1 MMTSLYAEKKTRKAE
16 KKTCTANVAAC
27 GCIRKQQDFHSG
39 RGAAGLGLGAD
50 GVREASSKIG
60 FFPSFSAI
68 FFFLTMSSEIM
79 SSAFRCTR
87 ISLLVDACRHRSLE
101 TACRTPRSVLAT
113 PSDHIL
119 PYLCGDSSAVY
130 PS

>member
-1 MMTSLYAEKKTRKAE
+1 MTSLYAEKKTRKAE

-60 FFPSFSAI
+60 LSPSFSAI
-68 FFFLTMSSEIM
+68 FLTTSSEIM
-79 SSAFRCTR
+79 PSAFRCTR
-87 ISLLVDACRHRSLE
+87 ISLHVDACHHRSLE
-101 TACRTPRSVLAT
+101 TVCRTPRSVLAT

>member
-39 RGAAGLGLGAD
+39 RGVAGLGLGAA

-60 FFPSFSAI
+60 LSPSFSAI
-68 FFFLTMSSEIM
+68 FDDVFRNYAERVQMYPHI
-79 SSAFRCTR
+79 SARGR
-87 ISLLVDACRHRSLE
+87 M
-101 TACRTPRSVLAT
+101 
-113 PSDHIL
+113 PS
-119 PYLCGDSSAVY
+119 
-130 PS
+130 